1 MTRYGWVFDVALTL
15 WCGGVLLL
23 CGLCLYGVVL
33 AFRMKGGDGMS
44 YKARCP
50 QCNEWMEVE
59 RVDNGVMM
67 VWHGVHCGWGQ
78 ADFADED
85 VHKNEAT

>member
-1 MTRYGWVFDVALTL
+1 
-15 WCGGVLLL
+15 
-23 CGLCLYGVVL
+23 
-33 AFRMKGGDGMS
+33 MS

-50 QCNEWMEVE
+50 QCDEWMEVE

-78 ADFADED
+78 AYFADED
-85 VHKNEAT
+85 VYATSQEGQHESR